1 MKHFSRLGWI
11 FVAVSGAVLAA
22 GSNRG
27 FAQPISV
34 FNDTTAYFAHNSQ
47 SYLGIDIHDIDN
59 DRAAA
64 LKLKDPHGAEIVTVD
79 HDAPANKAG
88 LKVHD
93 VVLEMN
99 GQRVEGADQLRRMLR
114 ETPPG
119 HTVNFVVSRDGQQ
132 QNISVQLADRDKVE
146 ANAWSQHFTV
156 PDPSETPTQ
165 DGLVG
170 PSTRSFGSGFFG
182 VFTTNG
188 LYVGADVDVI
198 STQLA
203 SYFGV
208 SDGTGLLV
216 KSVDENSPAATA
228 GLKAGDVITKVN
240 NGVMAS
246 RSDWLKTLHN
256 NRGKQVQVTVMRNKK
271 EQTLSMQAGE
281 RKKKGELDLPDFYPQ
296 VLDESQFH
304 AELNEGPVV
313 LDFHEL
319 NPDSQA
325 GDLPVLREQS
335 VRTMDLEQLQKEIE
349 ELEEHLRSLDLHP
362 MN

>member
-1 MKHFSRLGWI
+1 
-11 FVAVSGAVLAA
+11 
-22 GSNRG
+22 
-27 FAQPISV
+27 
-34 FNDTTAYFAHNSQ
+34 
-47 SYLGIDIHDIDN
+47 
-59 DRAAA
+59 
-64 LKLKDPHGAEIVTVD
+64 
-79 HDAPANKAG
+79 
-88 LKVHD
+88 
-93 VVLEMN
+93 
-99 GQRVEGADQLRRMLR
+99 MLR

-119 HTVNFVVSRDGQQ
+119 HTVNFVISRDGQQ
-132 QNISVQLADRDKVE
+132 QNISAQLADRAKVE

-156 PDPSETPTQ
+156 PDPSEAPTSE
-165 DGLVG
+165 GLVG
-170 PSTRSFGSGFFG
+170 PSTRGFGSGFFG

-271 EQTLSMQAGE
+271 EQTLSLQAGE
-281 RKKKGELDLPDFYPQ
+281 RKKKGELDLPEFCPE
-296 VLDESQFH
+296 VLDEPQFH

-313 LDFHEL
+313 LDFDEM
-319 NPDSQA
+319 NRDSQA
-325 GDLPVLREQS
+325 GNLSVLTSQS
-335 VRTMDLEQLQKEIE
+335 IRTMDLEQLQKEIE
-349 ELEEHLRSLDLHP
+349 KLEDQLRSLDLHP